1 MTAVLTKTLH
11 SRDTFSC
18 ETVLA
23 VLATALK
30 LLLST
35 ALIGAVAAV
44 AAFAVTTRE
53 PVAFLVALGLAV
65 VFGGIVFELITGRK
79 LASAGIEVD
88 DDACV
93 TTDDAIDTDWS
104 KRDDRFFNP
113 DNLHNPNR

>member
-23 VLATALK
+23 VLATVLK

-35 ALIGAVAAV
+35 VLIGTVAGA

-53 PVAFLVALGLAV
+53 PVAFFVALGLAV
-65 VFGGIVFELITGRK
+65 VFGGIVFELLTGRK
-79 LASAGIEVD
+79 LASANIEVD
-88 DDACV
+88 DKNE
-93 TTDDAIDTDWS
+93 TDFA
-104 KRDDRFFNP
+104 KRSDRFFNP
-113 DNLHNPNR
+113 DNFHNPNR